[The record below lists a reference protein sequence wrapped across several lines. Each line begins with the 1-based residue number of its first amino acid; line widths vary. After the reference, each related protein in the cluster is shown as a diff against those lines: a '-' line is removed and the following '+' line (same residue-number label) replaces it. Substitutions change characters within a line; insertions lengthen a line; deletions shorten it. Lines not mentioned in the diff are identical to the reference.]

1 MTRMTRGYWM
11 GCPGLLGRYTRQHRF
26 TLIELS
32 FGSSFI
38 AILAALLLLS
48 GLLVGCDKPNDP
60 IQTKLQETK
69 AKADEGDAV
78 AQCDLGFMYI
88 DGQGVTKDY
97 AEAAKWLRKAA
108 DQNNALAQYNL
119 GAAYA
124 SGSGVVKDETEALKW
139 FRKAAEQNNAD
150 AQHNLG
156 VIYAQGT
163 IVPQNLA
170 EALKWLRKAAE
181 QNNPDAQS
189 KLALMYA
196 LGQGTARDPIQAHA
210 WWNIAAG
217 NGDPDARSNIDK
229 LEKEMTPQQMNQAV
243 HLAREIAPGLK
254 KK

>member
-1 MTRMTRGYWM
+1 MRSKCSTHRRNDHQ
-11 GCPGLLGRYTRQHRF
+11 LGF
-26 TLIELS
+26 TLSKLS
-32 FGSSFI
+32 RTSSRF
-38 AILAALLLLS
+38 ARLAALLLLS
-48 GLLVGCDKPNDP
+48 GLLVGCGKPKDP
-60 IQTKLQETK
+60 LQIKFQETK
-69 AKADEGDAV
+69 AKAEKGDAV

-88 DGQGVTKDY
+88 DGQGVAKDY

-108 DQNNALAQYNL
+108 EQNNALAQYNL

-124 SGSGVVKDETEALKW
+124 IGSGVAKDEAEALKW
-139 FRKAAEQNNAD
+139 FRKAADQNNAD

-156 VIYAQGT
+156 VIYAQGKL
-163 IVPQNLA
+163 VPQDLT
-170 EALKWLRKAAE
+170 EALKWLSKAAE

-196 LGQGTARDPIQAHA
+196 LGQGTSRDTIQAHA

-217 NGDPDARSNIDK
+217 NGDPDARGNIDK

-243 HLAREIAPGLK
+243 QLARELSARLK